1 MVELQHYTH
10 CEPYSHVLYFQ
21 ARRAIAKGV
30 QEGYVVDEPDISDF
44 ASDYSNK
51 DLMMRFLDDS
61 VALQDAEL

>member
-1 MVELQHYTH
+1 
-10 CEPYSHVLYFQ
+10 
-21 ARRAIAKGV
+21 V